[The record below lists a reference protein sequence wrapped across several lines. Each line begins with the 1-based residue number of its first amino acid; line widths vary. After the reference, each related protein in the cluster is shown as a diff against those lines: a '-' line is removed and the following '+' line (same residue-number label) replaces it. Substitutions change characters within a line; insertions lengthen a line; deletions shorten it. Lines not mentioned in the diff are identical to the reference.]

1 MNNDV
6 LTAMQISVSGL
17 RAQGDRINV
26 IAQNIANSSS
36 LPTEQGEEP
45 YRRKVIVFKN
55 EFDKELGAEKVVLDK
70 IKPDNRSEFE
80 REYRPGH
87 PAADEDGYVLT
98 PNVNSLIEIQD
109 MKEAQRSYEANLGMI
124 TQAREMY
131 MRTVDLL
138 NR

>member
-17 RAQGDRINV
+17 KAQGDRINV

-36 LPTEQGEEP
+36 LPTEPGEEP
-45 YRRKVIVFKN
+45 YRRKIISFKN
-55 EFDKELGAEKVVLDK
+55 EYDRELGADKVVLDE
-70 IKPDNRSEFE
+70 IKTDESSPFGQ
-80 REYRPGH
+80 EYRPGH
-87 PAADEDGYVLT
+87 PAADENGYVQT
-98 PNVNSLIEIQD
+98 PNVSSLIEVQD
-109 MKEAQRSYEANLGMI
+109 MKEAQRSYEANLGMV

>member
-26 IAQNIANSSS
+26 IAQNVANSST
-36 LPTEQGEEP
+36 LPTQQGEDP
-45 YRRKVIVFKN
+45 YRRKIIIFKN
-55 EFDKELGAEKVVLDK
+55 EFDKELQADKVVLDE
-70 IKPDNRSEFE
+70 I
-80 REYRPGH
+80 REDTSSPFGQEYNPAH
-87 PAADEDGYVLT
+87 PAANEQGYVQT
-98 PNVNSLIEIQD
+98 PNVQGLIELQD
-109 MKEAQRSYEANLGMI
+109 MKEAQRSYEANLGMV

-138 NR
+138 SR